1 MSGMISFDRQ
11 MVNRISRGD
20 KKVFSSIFESNY
32 RLMYAIARKYL
43 KDDDAAMDAVQ
54 NTFVKLWERRAE
66 LDNETN
72 LRSLL
77 YTILKNGIL
86 NEIRNNRLHYEKR
99 YQLAQQ
105 QPETTYEPFK
115 ENGSE
120 RIIKLLRET
129 IKRLPT
135 QQRTI
140 CELKLNENLSNMEI
154 AERLGIALP
163 TVKVHYY
170 KALKTLR
177 KLKDCELLIAVL
189 ILYEWICVYI

>member
-72 LRSLL
+72 LRSLH
-77 YTILKNGIL
+77 YTILK
-86 NEIRNNRLHYEKR
+86 
-99 YQLAQQ
+99 
-105 QPETTYEPFK
+105 
-115 ENGSE
+115 
-120 RIIKLLRET
+120 
-129 IKRLPT
+129 
-135 QQRTI
+135 
-140 CELKLNENLSNMEI
+140 ME
-154 AERLGIALP
+154 
-163 TVKVHYY
+163 Y
-170 KALKTLR
+170 
-177 KLKDCELLIAVL
+177 
-189 ILYEWICVYI
+189 